1 MQSLQNVEWKEEEE
15 EEKGE
20 GWKRY
25 ISSSRNFMVWQ
36 SQMQSYY

>member
-1 MQSLQNVEWKEEEE
+1 MQSLQNVERVEE

>member
-1 MQSLQNVEWKEEEE
+1 MRARE

-25 ISSSRNFMVWQ
+25 PNKIDKEGTESMVE
-36 SQMQSYY
+36 